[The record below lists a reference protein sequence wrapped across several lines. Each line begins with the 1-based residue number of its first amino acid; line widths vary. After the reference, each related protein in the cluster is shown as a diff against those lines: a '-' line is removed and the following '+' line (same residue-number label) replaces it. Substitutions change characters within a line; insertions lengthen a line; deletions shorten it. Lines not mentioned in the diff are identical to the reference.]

1 MTRSTSFGWGRVRV
15 PLAAAGLAALLF
27 ATFTD
32 LLPAWLGVA
41 CFLAG
46 LALYLRVGRPPARAP
61 VEVEPPVRGRWRRVN
76 DPEVRVPSHGLHAY
90 GQTYAVDLVNEAG
103 GAARPATTWWPP
115 ARRPEEYP
123 GFGRE
128 VRAPARGLDVRS
140 PWTWSR

>member
-46 LALYLRVGRPPARAP
+46 GLFFFGH
-61 VEVEPPVRGRWRRVN
+61 VEPL
-76 DPEVRVPSHGLHAY
+76 DQHFI
-90 GQTYAVDLVNEAG
+90 
-103 GAARPATTWWPP
+103 PP
-115 ARRPEEYP
+115 C
-123 GFGRE
+123 
-128 VRAPARGLDVRS
+128 LIHLS
-140 PWTWSR
+140 PWIRS